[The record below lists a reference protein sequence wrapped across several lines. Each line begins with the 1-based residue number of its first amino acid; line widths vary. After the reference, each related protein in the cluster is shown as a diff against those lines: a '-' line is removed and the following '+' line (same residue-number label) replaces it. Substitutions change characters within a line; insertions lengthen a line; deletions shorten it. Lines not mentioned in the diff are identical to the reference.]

1 MYDGTPSQENIIM
14 AIDRPTQLRA
24 EIAELETERAALST
38 ELDALAADPNR
49 SARQITTRSNEIA
62 ARGTEITALIADK
75 SEYAGELDV
84 LAAERSK
91 PTGPNFFARSEPNDR
106 VGWADEDRGRSVI
119 DDAVRSGI
127 LPDHAAARATAL
139 IESGHPGERS
149 IAARWATA
157 AGDPAYRGAF
167 AKMLADPERG
177 HLLWS
182 PEEAHSYRQ
191 VAAVKSEMEG
201 RAMTTTGSAGGFM
214 IPLSLDPAILLT
226 SDGSNNPLRQLAS
239 IRQTMTNT
247 WQGVTSAGAT
257 SEWKTEEAE
266 AADGSPTLASPS
278 IPVFTGD
285 SFVPYSY
292 EVGMDALNF
301 LDELAQVLVDSADNL
316 QSAAYTTGTGSG
328 QPQGIV
334 TGLVGTASEINGQG
348 AEALAATDP
357 FDLQN
362 ALPARFSANAT
373 WQGHIATM
381 NTYRGFETSNGALM
395 FPELRNNPP
404 HLLGKRFFENS
415 NMDGAIDPAATA
427 NNYVAIYGDVAKGF
441 FIVDRVGSSL
451 ELIPNLIGANQRP
464 TGQRG
469 ALLWFRTGSEVVV
482 PQALRLLDIP
492 TTA

>member
-1 MYDGTPSQENIIM
+1 MTIIKKL
-14 AIDRPTQLRA
+14 TG
-24 EIAELETERAALST
+24 EIAVLETERAALTT
-38 ELDALAADPNR
+38 ELDALAADTNR
-49 SARQITTRSNEIA
+49 SARQITARSNEIA
-62 ARGTEITALIADK
+62 ARGTEIQTDIEAKSSRIA
-75 SEYAGELDV
+75 ELEV
-84 LAAERSK
+84 LTAERATAS
-91 PTGPNFFARSEPNDR
+91 GPGFFARSEPNDR

-139 IESGHPGERS
+139 IEAGHPGERS

-201 RAMTTTGSAGGFM
+201 RAMTTTGANGGFM

-226 SDGSNNPLRQLAS
+226 NDGSNNPLRQLATVK
-239 IRQTMTNT
+239 QTMTNT

-257 SEWKTEEAE
+257 SEWKGEGTE
-266 AADGSPTLASPS
+266 AADGSPTVASPS

-285 SFVPYSY
+285 SYVPYSF

-316 QSAAYTTGTGSG
+316 MATAYTTGTGSG

-348 AEALAATDP
+348 AEALASTDP

-362 ALPARFSANAT
+362 SLGARFSANASF
-373 WQGHIATM
+373 QANIATM
-381 NTYRGFETSNGALM
+381 NVYRQFETSNGALQ
-395 FPELRNNPP
+395 FPEMRENPTS
-404 HLLGKRFFENS
+404 LLGKRVFENS
-415 NMDGAIDPAATA
+415 NMDGAIDAAATA
-427 NNYVAIYGDVAKGF
+427 NNYVAIYGDVARGF

-492 TTA
+492 TAA